1 MVKNEE
7 TITKVCHQFYR
18 MLAKTSAYQRDQIAY
33 FFVEY
38 LAIYNNEIL
47 PNSITIAKLKSIF
60 CQILNNLTKMAKDWK
75 IYKSSEISPNLVTLV
90 PTFVSNGFKVGL
102 LFPEWRGQSTTRWPR
117 CPTTPT
123 RRPDPSCHSLFK

>member
-60 CQILNNLTKMAKDWK
+60 CQILNNLTKMAKVAKFLQIW
-75 IYKSSEISPNLVTLV
+75 SHWC
-90 PTFVSNGFKVGL
+90 L
-102 LFPEWRGQSTTRWPR
+102 LLCQMA
-117 CPTTPT
+117 
-123 RRPDPSCHSLFK
+123 LK